1 MSERRYQV
9 MWFNTGWR
17 EWPWIK
23 RYTFPDSDLR
33 YIYRWVL
40 WIGPL
45 EIRRWETEL
54 KP

>member
-1 MSERRYQV
+1 MSERRYQFV
-9 MWFNTGWR
+9 WFNTGWR

-23 RYTFPDSDLR
+23 RYR
-33 YIYRWVL
+33 YISRYTFCYRWVL

-45 EIRRWETEL
+45 EIRRCETEP